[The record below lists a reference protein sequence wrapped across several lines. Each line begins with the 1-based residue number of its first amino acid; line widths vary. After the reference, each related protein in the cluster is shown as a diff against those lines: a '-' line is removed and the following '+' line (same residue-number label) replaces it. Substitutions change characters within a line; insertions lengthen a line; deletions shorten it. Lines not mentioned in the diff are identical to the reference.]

1 MALSYTVPNLN
12 YLRDKNKIPL
22 EGPFPSVTFT
32 GAPGASMAVYQ
43 VELLQ
48 AVTGGQCTVA
58 ETADI
63 STYCAFDPTGNP
75 QGLVVAER

>member
-1 MALSYTVPNLN
+1 MSLFYTVQNLN

-32 GAPGASMAVYQ
+32 GAPGATMAVYE
-43 VELLQ
+43 VNPTQ
-48 AVTGGQCTVA
+48 AVTGGECTVA